1 MDEQRT
7 DAPSTLSVGIRFRP
21 SGKIY
26 EFDPGPLVLERDDQ
40 VLVET
45 ERGAAV
51 GTVVVPPRLRTAPR
65 GLQRV
70 IKKAD
75 SRDVARQD
83 QNLQRE
89 RQHHH
94 TALQLIRDRNL
105 PTKLVKAESMLDGS
119 KVTFFCAGEER
130 TDLRELARELGQM
143 LRTRVEV
150 KQIGARDETKV
161 TGGVGPCGRELCCSS
176 WLQEFQPVSV
186 KMAKEQGLS
195 LNPSKLAGMCG
206 RLKCCLRYEYQTYV
220 ELRQTLPGVG
230 KPVESVKGDG
240 VVVRHNVLR
249 QTVVVR
255 RNEDNVEVEANL
267 DDLVVRRADA

>member
-1 MDEQRT
+1 MSEQRT
-7 DAPSTLSVGIRFRP
+7 EQSTLSVGVRFRP

-26 EFDPGPLVLERDDQ
+26 EFDPGPLILERDDQ

-45 ERGAAV
+45 ERGTAL
-51 GTVVVPPRLRTAPR
+51 GTVIVPPRLRNAPR
-65 GLQRV
+65 NLQRV

-75 SRDVARQD
+75 FRDVARQD

-89 RQHHH
+89 REHHH
-94 TALQLIRDRNL
+94 AALQLIRDRNI
-105 PTKLVKAESMLDGS
+105 PTKLVKAESALDGS

-130 TDLRELARELGQM
+130 TDLRDLARELGQV

-150 KQIGARDETKV
+150 KQIGSRDETKV

-220 ELRQTLPGVG
+220 ELRRTLPTVG

-240 VVVRHNVLR
+240 TVVRQNVLR

-255 RNEDNVEVEANL
+255 RTEDNVEVEASL
-267 DDLVVRRADA
+267 DDLVVKRPTA

>member
-1 MDEQRT
+1 MNERT
-7 DAPSTLSVGIRFRP
+7 DQGTLSVGIRFRP

-26 EFDPGPLVLERDDQ
+26 EFDPGPLILERDDQ

-45 ERGAAV
+45 ERGTAL
-51 GTVVVPPRLRTAPR
+51 GTVIVPPRPRSAPR
-65 GLQRV
+65 SLQRV

-75 SRDVARQD
+75 FRDLARQD

-89 RQHHH
+89 REHHH
-94 TALQLIRDRNL
+94 TALQLIRDQNI
-105 PTKLVKAESMLDGS
+105 PTKLVKAESALDGS

-150 KQIGARDETKV
+150 KQIGSRDETKV

-220 ELRQTLPGVG
+220 ELRRTLPAVG

-240 VVVRHNVLR
+240 TVVRQNVLR

-255 RNEDNVEVEANL
+255 RTEDNVEVEASL
-267 DDLVVRRADA
+267 DDLVVKRPTA

>member
-1 MDEQRT
+1 MDEQRP
-7 DAPSTLSVGIRFRP
+7 DASSTLSVGIRFRP

-26 EFDPGPLVLERDDQ
+26 EFDPGPLVLERDDR

-45 ERGAAV
+45 ERGAAL
-51 GTVVVPPRLRTAPR
+51 GTVVVPPRLRTAAR
-65 GLQRV
+65 SLQRV

-75 SRDVARQD
+75 SRDIARQD

-94 TALQLIRDRNL
+94 AALQLIRDRNL
-105 PTKLVKAESMLDGS
+105 PVKLVKAESTLDGS
-119 KVTFFCAGEER
+119 RVTFFCAGEER
-130 TDLRELARELGQM
+130 TDLRELARELGQL
-143 LRTRVEV
+143 LRTRVEAR
-150 KQIGARDETKV
+150 QIGARDETKV

-220 ELRQTLPGVG
+220 ELRRTLPGVG

-240 VVVRHNVLR
+240 VVIRHNVLR

-255 RNEDNVEVEANL
+255 RSEDNIEVEASL